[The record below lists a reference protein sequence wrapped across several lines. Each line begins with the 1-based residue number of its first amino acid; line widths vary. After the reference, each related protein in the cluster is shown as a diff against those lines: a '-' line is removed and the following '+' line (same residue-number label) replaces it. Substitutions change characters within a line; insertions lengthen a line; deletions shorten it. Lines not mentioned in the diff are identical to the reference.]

1 MKNLDQYIL
10 ESLKGYKP
18 GAIDTKKHK
27 EQLPQSCENYFAN
40 QKVDVDDIENLD
52 TSNVTNMKSMFENTT
67 FSSNSLDLS
76 GWDVSKV
83 TNMAYMFSY
92 IDDLKSLDLSSW
104 DVSNVTDMS
113 FAFGNCKNL
122 EYIDVSN
129 WRTTNLRKI
138 HQLFMFCDKLKT
150 IDGISDLDVSKITR
164 LDGIFRYCSSL
175 ESLDLS
181 TWDVSNLIHMKN
193 IFEECRR
200 LEYIDLS
207 GWDVSN
213 VIDDNIYIFCNC
225 YSLTNII
232 FGPGWGKSNADNI
245 KFILYDCGEDKGYK
259 LSDETYESML
269 TMYDR
274 KKAGLSPME
283 ITFNRRHNIP
293 DGFKKQMEA
302 RGYIIELK

>member
-1 MKNLDQYIL
+1 MKTLNQYIL

-18 GAIDTKKHK
+18 STIDTKKHK
-27 EQLPQSCENYFAN
+27 EQLPEDCTEYFAN

-52 TSNVTNMKSMFENTT
+52 TSNVMYME
-67 FSSNSLDLS
+67 
-76 GWDVSKV
+76 
-83 TNMAYMFSY
+83 YMFSGATFNQT
-92 IDDLKSLDLSSW
+92 SLDLSSW
-104 DVSNVTDMS
+104 DVSKVENIE
-113 FAFGNCKNL
+113 G
-122 EYIDVSN
+122 
-129 WRTTNLRKI
+129 
-138 HQLFMFCDKLKT
+138 MFSCCDSLKA
-150 IDGISDLDVSKITR
+150 
-164 LDGIFRYCSSL
+164 
-175 ESLDLS
+175 LDLS

-193 IFEECRR
+193 IFEECRH

-213 VIDDNIYIFCNC
+213 VIDDIYIFCNC

-245 KFILYDCGEDKGYK
+245 KFILCDCGEDKGYK

-274 KKAGLSPME
+274 KKAGLSPVT
-283 ITFNRRHNIP
+283 IYFNKRHNIP

>member
-40 QKVDVDDIENLD
+40 QKVYVDDIENLD

-67 FSSNSLDLS
+67 FSSNSLDLN

-83 TNMAYMFSY
+83 TNMACMFSY

-129 WRTTNLRKI
+129 WHTTNLRKI

-181 TWDVSNLIHMKN
+181 KW
-193 IFEECRR
+193 
-200 LEYIDLS
+200 DLS
-207 GWDVSN
+207 KVDITKYLFDYCEN
-213 VIDDNIYIFCNC
+213 
-225 YSLTNII
+225 LTNIK
-232 FGPGWGKSNADNI
+232 FGPGWGTWDSHFVGFSI
-245 KFILYDCGEDKGYK
+245 CDCGRKKGYK

-269 TMYDR
+269 TMHDR
-274 KKAGLSPME
+274 KKAGLKP
-283 ITFNRRHNIP
+283 IFVYLNIKHNIP
-293 DGFKKQMEA
+293 YSYQNDWRKKMEE
-302 RGYIIELK
+302 RGYIIKQTTSSDAIN